1 MLVLSPREKDNNY
14 NIVKLNVRPDYIVEV
29 SSTNNEIGDAVEEIV
44 PVEDVVGPIIKIAFN
59 SKNLTDALK
68 AFNSHEISINF
79 AGEIKPF
86 VLKGELDPDML
97 HLILPLRIE

>member
-1 MLVLSPREKDNNY
+1 
-14 NIVKLNVRPDYIVEV
+14 
-29 SSTNNEIGDAVEEIV
+29 
-44 PVEDVVGPIIKIAFN
+44 
-59 SKNLTDALK
+59 TDALK

-86 VLKGELDPDML
+86 VLKGDLDPDML